1 MNINNNQITD
11 EDLILQFQNG
21 DEIAFNAIC
30 ERYRDKLI
38 NFIFRFI
45 YDVSEAEDLAQDTLL
60 KVYQNKHSY
69 KSIAKFS
76 TWIYTI
82 AGNLAKTRLR
92 QKKTRKTTPMSHIGK
107 DDFDIIQ
114 TISGNIEEGTKVD
127 EEFENALENALDK
140 LSLDF
145 RLVIILRQ
153 VQGLPYEDISKIIS
167 MPIGTVKSRINR
179 ARKKLKELLYD

>member
-1 MNINNNQITD
+1 MNTNKNQLTD
-11 EDLILQFQNG
+11 EDLIVQFQNG
-21 DEIAFNAIC
+21 DVIAFNVLC
-30 ERYRDKLI
+30 ERYRDRLI
-38 NFIFRFI
+38 NFIFRFV

-60 KVYQNKHSY
+60 KVYQKKHSY
-69 KSIAKFS
+69 KNIAKFS
-76 TWIYTI
+76 TWIHTI

-92 QKKTRKTTPMSHIGK
+92 QKKSRRTTPMSHVGK
-107 DDFDIIQ
+107 DDFDMIGNIP
-114 TISGNIEEGTKVD
+114 GNIEEGIRID
-127 EEFENALENALDK
+127 EEHENAMQKALDK
-140 LSLDF
+140 LSIDF